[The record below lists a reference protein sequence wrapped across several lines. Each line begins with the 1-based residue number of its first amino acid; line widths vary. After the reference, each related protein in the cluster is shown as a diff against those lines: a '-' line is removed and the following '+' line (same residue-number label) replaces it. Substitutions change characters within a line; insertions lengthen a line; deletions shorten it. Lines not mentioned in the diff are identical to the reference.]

1 MGCALTGFVEITST
15 GWPLPDVLG
24 STDHNS
30 VKIPQPREWIVK
42 TSSQS
47 KSEIAI

>member
-30 VKIPQPREWIVK
+30 VKTLQPRAKGVDCEDK
-42 TSSQS
+42 FTEQ
-47 KSEIAI
+47 E